1 MPPNWFRDFPLD
13 LDDGMRRPRQHRE
26 RSSGRLAAPGGA
38 VQSAPEESPYLSGL
52 SASPPTGL
60 HRLRQLPEA
69 GVSYLTAMRNGKEAG
84 DRGFNEFLNDVR
96 RQREPRPVLGGLAGP
111 PSLAKPRRAQKNSI
125 FDEMRLLGAEEE
137 VDVVVAPPA
146 LGRRKRA
153 PLLWISGL
161 HAESVSVKWGISR
174 ERASWVGGESSQNP
188 NPSPSPSP
196 NPNPNPTSRSEL
208 HSQRVWQLGGPIKL
222 YGAWRR
228 RPGGAL

>member
-1 MPPNWFRDFPLD
+1 
-13 LDDGMRRPRQHRE
+13 
-26 RSSGRLAAPGGA
+26 
-38 VQSAPEESPYLSGL
+38 
-52 SASPPTGL
+52 
-60 HRLRQLPEA
+60 
-69 GVSYLTAMRNGKEAG
+69 MRNGKEAG

-96 RQREPRPVLGGLAGP
+96 RQREPRPVLSGLAGP

-174 ERASWVGGESSQNP
+174 ERASWVGGECSQNP
-188 NPSPSPSP
+188 SPSPGPSPNPNPNLKPSPSP

-222 YGAWRR
+222 HGAWRR